1 MIQPINPSPK
11 SNNIPLTGKNK
22 KKKNSSSLNRTKN
35 KNKTT
40 ENTRSRIIIEED
52 SEAGASDL
60 DEIERNLKQKT
71 EENMTYAEILDVNGD
86 LRQQIQN

>member
-22 KKKNSSSLNRTKN
+22 KRKNSSSLNRTKN

-60 DEIERNLKQKT
+60 DEIERNLK
-71 EENMTYAEILDVNGD
+71 
-86 LRQQIQN
+86 